1 MLLIIGAGES
11 GIGAALLAK
20 KLGMIALVSDANL
33 IRDSFKNELISSEID
48 FEEGGHQMAFEITPE
63 FVVKSPGISD
73 QTEIIEHFSKNGV
86 EIISEIEF
94 AYRHCNAFII
104 GVTGSNG
111 KTTTTNLIYHIL
123 VTEGKN
129 VVKAGNVGYSFAR
142 ALSQKNWE
150 FVVLELSSFQLDGI
164 KKFKPDIAVLL
175 NITPDH
181 LDRYQNSFEK
191 YVASKFRITL
201 NQDSKNH
208 FIVYGNDE
216 AIKNY
221 LLLHPSNAKTLNCI
235 PELTDSEDLL
245 ENNLPILN
253 LNRSSLKGKHNA
265 INALCAVKAAKLLDI
280 ADGIIQEA
288 VNSFVN
294 DPHRLEFVVSINGV
308 DFINDS
314 KATNVDS
321 VFWALD
327 AMKKR
332 VVWIAGGQDK
342 GNDYTVLEPLVK
354 KKVSS
359 LIAMGVDNRK
369 LLDAFGK
376 IIPTIRDTHNLEDAV
391 KNAMECAQEGDV
403 VLLSPACAS
412 FDLFK
417 NYEDRGTQFKEAVR
431 KLKVLQL

>member
-1 MLLIIGAGES
+1 M
-11 GIGAALLAK
+11 
-20 KLGMIALVSDANL
+20 
-33 IRDSFKNELISSEID
+33 
-48 FEEGGHQMAFEITPE
+48 
-63 FVVKSPGISD
+63 
-73 QTEIIEHFSKNGV
+73 
-86 EIISEIEF
+86 
-94 AYRHCNAFII
+94 
-104 GVTGSNG
+104 
-111 KTTTTNLIYHIL
+111 
-123 VTEGKN
+123 
-129 VVKAGNVGYSFAR
+129 
-142 ALSQKNWE
+142 
-150 FVVLELSSFQLDGI
+150 
-164 KKFKPDIAVLL
+164 
-175 NITPDH
+175 
-181 LDRYQNSFEK
+181 
-191 YVASKFRITL
+191 
-201 NQDSKNH
+201 
-208 FIVYGNDE
+208 
-216 AIKNY
+216 
-221 LLLHPSNAKTLNCI
+221 
-235 PELTDSEDLL
+235 
-245 ENNLPILN
+245 
-253 LNRSSLKGKHNA
+253 
-265 INALCAVKAAKLLDI
+265 CAVKAAKLLDI

-288 VNSFVN
+288 IDSFVN

>member
-1 MLLIIGAGES
+1 MILIIGAGES

-20 KLGMIALVSDANL
+20 KIGLIALVSDANL
-33 IRDSFKNELISSEID
+33 IRDSFKNELISNEID
-48 FEEGGHQMAFEITPE
+48 FEEGGHQMAYDITPE

-73 QTEIIEHFSKNGV
+73 QTEIIEHFSKEGV

-111 KTTTTNLIYHIL
+111 KTTTTNLIYHLL
-123 VTEGKN
+123 VSAGKN
-129 VVKAGNVGYSFAR
+129 VVKAGNVGHSFAR
-142 ALSQKNWE
+142 ALSYSNWDY
-150 FVVLELSSFQLDGI
+150 VVLELSSFQLDGI
-164 KKFKPDIAVLL
+164 KQFKPDIAILL

-201 NQDSKNH
+201 NQDSGDH
-208 FIVYGNDE
+208 LIVYGKDE
-216 AIKNY
+216 AINNY
-221 LLLHPSNAKTLNCI
+221 LLSHPSLAKTIYCI
-235 PELTDSEDLL
+235 PELTESECLFENGESIVDLSH
-245 ENNLPILN
+245 
-253 LNRSSLKGKHNA
+253 SSLKGKHNA
-265 INALCAVKAAKLLDI
+265 INTLCAVKAARLLNID
-280 ADGIIQEA
+280 DEQIQAA
-288 VNSFVN
+288 VTSFVN
-294 DPHRLEFVVSINGV
+294 DPHRLEFVDSIHGV

-327 AMKKR
+327 AMKKP

-354 KKVSS
+354 KKVIS
-359 LIAMGVDNRK
+359 LIAMGIDNRK

-376 IIPTIRDTHNLEDAV
+376 IIPTIRDTHNLEEAV
-391 KNAMECAQEGDV
+391 NNAISCAQEGDV